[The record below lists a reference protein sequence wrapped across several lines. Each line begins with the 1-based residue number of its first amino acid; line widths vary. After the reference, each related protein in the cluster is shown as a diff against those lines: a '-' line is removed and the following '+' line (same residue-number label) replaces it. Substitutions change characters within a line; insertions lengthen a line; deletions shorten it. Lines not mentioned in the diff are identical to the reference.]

1 MIELRVIKSSGPYMP
16 PKGNSRLLAVWFA
29 KTQYNRIGSVPAGLE
44 ASNIGNLQ
52 YSE

>member
-1 MIELRVIKSSGPYMP
+1 MAN
-16 PKGNSRLLAVWFA
+16 GNHYVAEAHVGRGNQPRSTLWFA